1 MIFYLMVMTRLL
13 IYMLPG
19 ILFDIILFLANSF
32 LVSEEVKNTDW
43 YNTAFPIVQILAIV
57 IPCVLYF
64 IKMPPGQDTR
74 P

>member
-1 MIFYLMVMTRLL
+1 MTRLL

-19 ILFDIILFLANSF
+19 VLLDVILLLVNAF
-32 LVSEEVKNTDW
+32 LVSESVQAAQW
-43 YNTAFPIVQILAIV
+43 YNVAFPLVQILAIV
-57 IPCVLYF
+57 IPCVIYF

>member
-1 MIFYLMVMTRLL
+1 MTRLL

-19 ILFDIILFLANSF
+19 VLLDILLLLANAF
-32 LVSEEVKNTDW
+32 LVPEHIQASDW
-43 YNTAFPIVQILAIV
+43 YNVFLPLLQIFAIV
-57 IPCVLYF
+57 IPCVIYY